1 MRTDI
6 DYIIPLMKEY
16 TPKTDTIEL
25 DEDDAA
31 ATSGGSGGGGNT
43 PSTWSDIVGSKVSR
57 GKANP
62 LMKSGQKWES
72 GLTRGP
78 ANQLK

>member
-1 MRTDI
+1 MKTDI
-6 DYIIPLMKEY
+6 DYIISLMKEY
-16 TPKTDTIEL
+16 TPKNDNVEL
-25 DEDDAA
+25 GEQDAP
-31 ATSGGSGGGGNT
+31 SDGGGGGNT

-72 GLTRGP
+72 GLSRGP

>member
-6 DYIIPLMKEY
+6 DYIISLMKEY

-25 DEDDAA
+25 EEDDAA
-31 ATSGGSGGGGNT
+31 STSGGSGGGGNQ
-43 PSTWSDIVGSKVSR
+43 PSTWSDVVGSKVSR

-62 LMKSGQKWES
+62 LMKSGQKWET
-72 GLTRGP
+72 GLSRGP